1 MRDEGLH
8 SVCDCD
14 CDCDCNDTDDAVNID
29 KHNFV
34 HKHISQ

>member
-8 SVCDCD
+8 SV

-34 HKHISQ
+34 HRHIIQ